1 MGVDEHRCKAPKSVS
16 MAIITV
22 SDTRTDK
29 DDASGD
35 AIIALASAAGHR
47 IVRKAIVKDDVHEIQ
62 RALRELFEDKDVQVV
77 VMNGGTGVTK
87 RDVTLEAVSHFEEK
101 PIPGFG
107 ELFRALS
114 YQDVGSA
121 AMLSRAAAFV
131 SEGKVV
137 FCLPGSERAVRLG
150 VSKLILPEL
159 GHVVWEVGR

>member
-114 YQDVGSA
+114 YQEVGSA

>member
-16 MAIITV
+16 VAVITV

-29 DDASGD
+29 DDTSGD

-47 IVRKAIVKDDVHEIQ
+47 VVRKAIVKDDVHEIQ
-62 RALRELFEDKDVQVV
+62 RTLRELIEDKGVQVV

-87 RDVTLEAVSHFEEK
+87 RDVTIEAVSHFEEK

-114 YQDVGSA
+114 YQEVGSA

-131 SEGKVV
+131 SGGKVV

-150 VSKLILPEL
+150 VSKLVLPEL
-159 GHVVWEVGR
+159 GHVVWEAGR

>member
-1 MGVDEHRCKAPKSVS
+1 VAV
-16 MAIITV
+16 ITV

-29 DDASGD
+29 DDTSGD

-47 IVRKAIVKDDVHEIQ
+47 VVRKAIVKDDVHEIQ
-62 RALRELFEDKDVQVV
+62 RTLRELIEDKGVQVV

-87 RDVTLEAVSHFEEK
+87 RDVTIEAVSHFEEK

-114 YQDVGSA
+114 YQEVGSA

-131 SEGKVV
+131 SGGKVV

-150 VSKLILPEL
+150 VSKLVLPEL
-159 GHVVWEVGR
+159 GHVVWEAGR